1 MAAGAEQRMR
11 SSPAGARRALPL
23 LGLVLWGVGALIV
36 AGGLVAVDRAWLR
49 RTAVDPSD
57 PAVRVAGA
65 VRSISGS
72 ESVRRATYDDGTR
85 SVRVE
90 VSSRYYDAARRV
102 EENREYLATEG
113 RMSAQLALH
122 DNPTVKTVTI
132 VLYTG
137 RTLLAEV
144 TARQGQA
151 FAQMPVEFHGPL
163 GSAGSPPRPAAGQ

>member
-1 MAAGAEQRMR
+1 MAAEADQRKR
-11 SSPAGARRALPL
+11 SPLAGARRALPL
-23 LGLVLWGVGALIV
+23 LGLMLWGVGVLVV
-36 AGGLVAVDRAWLR
+36 AGGLVALDRVWLR
-49 RTAVDPSD
+49 RTAVDPAD

-72 ESVRRATYDDGTR
+72 DSVRRAIYDDSAQ
-85 SVRVE
+85 SVRVD

-144 TARQGQA
+144 TAKQGVA
-151 FAQMPVEFHGPL
+151 FAQIPVEFHGPL
-163 GSAGSPPRPAAGQ
+163 GGAGSPPRPAVGQ